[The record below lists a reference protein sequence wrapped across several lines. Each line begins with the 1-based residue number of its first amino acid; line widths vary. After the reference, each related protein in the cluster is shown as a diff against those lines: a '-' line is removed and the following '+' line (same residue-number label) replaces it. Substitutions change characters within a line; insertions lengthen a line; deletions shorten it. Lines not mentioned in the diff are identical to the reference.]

1 MDKFLSL
8 QLLQEIIISSAF
20 CFGFFLFV
28 LIGGPGALSFFL
40 KKNSTRNPATISLG
54 MIFFRTTWKLLIY
67 WLSSKMEVFLLKW
80 KQ

>member
-40 KKNSTRNPATISLG
+40 KKTVQEIQQRFHL
-54 MIFFRTTWKLLIY
+54 
-67 WLSSKMEVFLLKW
+67 E
-80 KQ
+80 